1 MGSSKRLGR
10 RVARSTVSFAFVAV
24 TLAATSCTDP
34 RFGSLSSAAC
44 PHFAGQTDLANARIS
59 ANARANAKIR
69 TFLIAARDVNNLSL
83 QMEAEATEACRN
95 MGRDLGLSEQ
105 QMAPRSNEP
114 GAAAQA
120 ACGAVSAQID
130 GILRQGIQVRVQATP
145 PACQANLEAKARCD
159 AACNVELDPGAIV
172 AQCEPARLS
181 GFCNGQC
188 RGQCDGTCRGQCQG
202 NCAVRD
208 AQGNCAGRCQGTCTG
223 GCDATCHAHCEGQWQ
238 APQCEGLV
246 RPPSA
251 DAECNASC
259 NAHAE
264 FNASCTPAQ
273 VNVQGIQNADLALRL
288 AATLRANLPLLLHA
302 EIALGKRLA
311 GSVRTVVDVGAQLPR
326 VVGDAGAEGLACIA
340 AGSNASVQ
348 ASARINVSIQASA
361 SVSGKVG
368 ASSG

>member
-1 MGSSKRLGR
+1 MRSNASRVLVSISSVSLLC
-10 RVARSTVSFAFVAV
+10 VA
-24 TLAATSCTDP
+24 SCQDA
-34 RFGSLSSAAC
+34 RFGSIAGAAC
-44 PHFAGQTDLANARIS
+44 PHFAGQSDLTTARIS

-69 TFLIAARDVNNLSL
+69 TFLIAARDVNALSF
-83 QMEAEATEACRN
+83 QMEAEATQACRA
-95 MGRDLGLSEQ
+95 MGRDLGVADA

-114 GAAAQA
+114 GASAQA

-145 PACQANLEAKARCD
+145 PACQASVDAKARCD

-172 AQCEPARLS
+172 AQCEPAKLS
-181 GFCNGQC
+181 GFCQGQC

-208 AQGNCAGRCQGTCTG
+208 AQGNCAGQCQGTCG
-223 GCDATCHAHCEGQWQ
+223 GSCDATCHAHCEGQWQ
-238 APQCEGLV
+238 APKCEGLV

-273 VNVQGIQNADLALRL
+273 VNVQGAQNLDMALKL

-340 AGSNASVQ
+340 AASNASVQ

>member
-1 MGSSKRLGR
+1 MRSNASRALVSISCVSLLA
-10 RVARSTVSFAFVAV
+10 VA
-24 TLAATSCTDP
+24 SCQDA
-34 RFGSLSSAAC
+34 RFGGLTNAAC
-44 PHFAGQTDLANARIS
+44 PHFASQSDLTTARIS

-69 TFLIAARDVNNLSL
+69 TFLIAARDVNTLSF
-83 QMEAEATEACRN
+83 QMEGEATQACRA
-95 MGRDLGLSEQ
+95 MGRDLGLSDA

-114 GAAAQA
+114 GASAQA

-145 PACQANLEAKARCD
+145 PACQANLDAKARCD

-181 GFCNGQC
+181 GFCQGQC

-208 AQGNCAGRCQGTCTG
+208 AQGNCAGQCQGTCAG
-223 GCDATCHAHCEGQWQ
+223 SCDATCHAHCEGQWQ
-238 APQCEGLV
+238 APKCEGLV

-259 NAHAE
+259 SAHAE

-273 VNVQGIQNADLALRL
+273 VNVASVQNVDMALRL

-311 GSVRTVVDVGAQLPR
+311 GNVRTVVNVGAELPR

-340 AGSNASVQ
+340 AASNASVQ